1 MRCAGH
7 VEDPRR
13 CEKEWHRCD
22 TLGYQSI
29 TGDGDSNLQQLQVGG
44 EGMEDLKIRRELWN
58 FKKKN
63 FMYQAWSIEKI
74 HQPVRCCF
82 FGGSKKKRMDFV
94 AILECFP
101 TWELFFVERWHP
113 SNQSRRYCLLL
124 MKGYRYCPQIF
135 EVIISVICLVLRE
148 MYVVL
153 RMCMFIF
160 FCREDV

>member
-58 FKKKN
+58 LKKN

-74 HQPVRCCF
+74 HQPIRFF
-82 FGGSKKKRMDFV
+82 FGVKKKHR
-94 AILECFP
+94 ILSRFWNAFQHGNCN
-101 TWELFFVERWHP
+101 FVERWHP

-124 MKGYRYCPQIF
+124 MKGYRYCPHIF
-135 EVIISVICLVLRE
+135 EVIISVICLVLGE